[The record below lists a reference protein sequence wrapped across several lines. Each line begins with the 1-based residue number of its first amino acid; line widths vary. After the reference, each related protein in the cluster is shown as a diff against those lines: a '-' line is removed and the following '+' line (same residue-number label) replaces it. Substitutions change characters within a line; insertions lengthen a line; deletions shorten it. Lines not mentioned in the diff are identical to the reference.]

1 MKNVQL
7 LTYRA
12 DLKSSL
18 KELFRRTE
26 QPQNVLEYEKS
37 GGIHK
42 NRASMKNPEN
52 LFQNDWLRRKTII
65 LKLWLLLKLQQK

>member
-37 GGIHK
+37 GGIHNNELK
-42 NRASMKNPEN
+42 SNFEKKIHTELP
-52 LFQNDWLRRKTII
+52 LRI
-65 LKLWLLLKLQQK
+65 LKTYFKMKA